1 MTETLFYH
9 LERRAIDEALPPLIE
24 KTLERGWR
32 ALLRADSAERADA
45 LDTRLWTFNDGFLP
59 HAQQGDG
66 DPARQPV
73 LITVEEGNP
82 NAANVLFLVGGA
94 PRPTGTAR
102 RPSFTRVVLM
112 FDGRDP
118 APSTARA
125 PPGKTPR
132 PRATT
137 LHIGKKA
144 PPENGRSRVDLPPR
158 AAPISA

>member
-9 LERRAIDEALPPLIE
+9 LDRRALDDALPPLIE

-32 ALLRADSAERADA
+32 ALVRVDSAERADA

-73 LITVEEGNP
+73 LITMEEGN
-82 NAANVLFLVGGA
+82 ANRADVLFLVGGA
-94 PRPTGTAR
+94 SPPDWNGGAAKAFAR
-102 RPSFTRVVLM
+102 IVLM

-118 APSTARA
+118 GAVDSARTCWKNAKTAGHEVTYWKES
-125 PPGKTPR
+125 PTGKWEKQ
-132 PRATT
+132 
-137 LHIGKKA
+137 G
-144 PPENGRSRVDLPPR
+144 
-158 AAPISA
+158 